1 MWGRDLHL
9 TLFIKEEMKTSQK
22 GEEFWET
29 KVLKEHRL
37 TLDAEIHPI
46 LISSLNSGLWM
57 KTGIHLFFCFGLVS
71 QKRGQQAASWGLSP
85 THRLFLYNPWV
96 KNGVCIS
103 EWLQKKYSV
112 TCETHAIQIS
122 VSNSYLALQRRGG
135 LTLACCKLG
144 KKKKIQARQNFTSQN
159 QRISTGDSMR
169 IS

>member
-1 MWGRDLHL
+1 
-9 TLFIKEEMKTSQK
+9 MKTSQK

-57 KTGIHLFFCFGLVS
+57 KTGIHLFFFCFGLVS

-85 THRLFLYNPWV
+85 THRLFLYNHELRMASAFLNGCRKNILWHV
-96 KNGVCIS
+96 KHMQFKFQCLIPIWPFREEVG
-103 EWLQKKYSV
+103 WLLPV
-112 TCETHAIQIS
+112 
-122 VSNSYLALQRRGG
+122 V
-135 LTLACCKLG
+135 KLG
-144 KKKKIQARQNFTSQN
+144 EKKKIQARQSFTSQN